1 VLVTSAV
8 APTPYDRLG
17 GEPAVRKLV
26 DRFYDLMSELPEAA
40 HVLRMHPADLSSSR
54 DKFFDFLSGWLG
66 GPPLYAERRG
76 HPRLRMRHMHF
87 PIDNAAR
94 DAWLTCMYRALDECV
109 EDTLLKEMLRGSF
122 SRMGDHLRNVGEQ
135 ERPEDT

>member
-1 VLVTSAV
+1 MTSAV

-17 GEPAVRKLV
+17 GEAAVRKLV

-40 HVLRMHPADLSSSR
+40 HVLRMHPGDLSGSR

-66 GPPLYAERRG
+66 GPQLYVERRG

-87 PIDNAAR
+87 PIDSAAR
-94 DAWLTCMYRALDECV
+94 DGWLLCMYRALDECV
-109 EDTLLKEMLRGSF
+109 DDALLKEMLRGSF

-135 ERPEDT
+135 ERPED